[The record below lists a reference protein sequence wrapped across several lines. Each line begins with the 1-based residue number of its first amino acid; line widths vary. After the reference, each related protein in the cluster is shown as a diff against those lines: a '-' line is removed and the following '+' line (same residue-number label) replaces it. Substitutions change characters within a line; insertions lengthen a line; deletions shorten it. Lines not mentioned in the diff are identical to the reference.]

1 MRSDRA
7 REDLLAIYQAALDAV
22 NGRHCVARYL
32 RDNEAMINR
41 PVHVIAIGK
50 AAVSMSEGVL
60 DVLGGNI
67 ADAFVAT
74 KLGYGAPLPWTVYE
88 GGHPLPDESSL
99 EAGVALLNYV
109 QRLSE
114 DAEVLVLLSGGAS
127 TIVELLA
134 DGVTLAHLLELNENL
149 LTSSLDIAHCN
160 YLRKRLSRLKA
171 GGLAAMLAPRNVR
184 VLAIS
189 DVAGDDAAV
198 IGSGPLTPSTN
209 EQQTLLLSPLLS
221 TELSEQLLR
230 PVENN
235 LASSDHVDYVIVA
248 NLHMA
253 CRAAADKACELGYS
267 VHYNEHEL
275 VGDINSEAQKF
286 VHQLLSLE
294 PGTVLLCGGEPVIGL
309 PDQPGRG
316 GRCQHFALLVADSIN
331 EKTGY
336 SVLSA
341 ATDGSDGPGDDA
353 GALVDADTAARIK
366 QEGLDIK
373 ACLATADSA
382 YALDAAGAL
391 LSTGP
396 TGTNVRDLFMGIRL
410 E

>member
-1 MRSDRA
+1 MHSDRA

-22 NGRHCVARYL
+22 NGRQCVAHYL
-32 RDNEAMINR
+32 QDNEDFIDKPVYMIAM
-41 PVHVIAIGK
+41 GK

-60 DVLGGNI
+60 DILGGNI

-109 QRLSE
+109 QRLPE
-114 DAEVLVLLSGGAS
+114 DAEVLILLSGGAS

-134 DGVTLAHLLELNENL
+134 DGVTLGHLLELNESL
-149 LTSSLDIAHCN
+149 LSSSLDIAHCN

-171 GGLAAMLAPRNVR
+171 GGLAAMLAPRHVS

-198 IGSGPLTPSTN
+198 IGSGPLSSATVEEELLHVP
-209 EQQTLLLSPLLS
+209 QTLSAELYERLS
-221 TELSEQLLR
+221 R
-230 PVENN
+230 PVKNK
-235 LASSDHVDYVIVA
+235 LAFSDHVDYVIVA

-253 CRAAADKACELGYS
+253 CLAAANKAGELGYK
-267 VHYNEHEL
+267 VLYEGHEL
-275 VGDINSEAQKF
+275 VGDIVSEATVF
-286 VHQLLSLE
+286 TDGLLSVE
-294 PGTVLLCGGEPVIGL
+294 PGTVMVCGGEPLITL
-309 PDQPGRG
+309 PQQPGCG
-316 GRCQHFALLVADSIN
+316 GRCQHFALLVANYIN
-331 EKTGY
+331 NKSGY
-336 SVLSA
+336 YVLSA

-353 GALVDADTAARIK
+353 GALVDGNTAARIK
-366 QEGLDIK
+366 QEGLDIS
-373 ACLATADSA
+373 ACLITADSG
-382 YALDAAGAL
+382 YALDIVGEL
-391 LSTGP
+391 ISTGP
-396 TGTNVRDLFMGIRL
+396 TGTNVRDLFIGLRI